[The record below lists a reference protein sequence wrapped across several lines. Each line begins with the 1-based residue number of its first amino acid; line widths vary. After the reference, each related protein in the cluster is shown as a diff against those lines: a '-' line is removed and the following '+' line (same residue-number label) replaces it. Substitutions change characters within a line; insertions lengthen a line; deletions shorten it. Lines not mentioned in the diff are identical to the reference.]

1 MRFYRADAFRQG
13 RFELKYFPETLVPM
27 FRKAAALRND
37 MLASGFTDNGGAIHS
52 AERILDI
59 LGQRLNYPG
68 LTHINNLR
76 GYPNAEYSAAALSAA
91 ERGERIFIEHVSP
104 LRDLT
109 RRAIAV
115 LDQGATDEELT
126 DFVIRHYRLV
136 LLSAEET
143 ERLNRINRSRM
154 TADRLG
160 EAGIRVCRQSVGF
173 GHSRSVSGTSNVSN
187 GTTEGS

>member
-1 MRFYRADAFRQG
+1 
-13 RFELKYFPETLVPM
+13 M
-27 FRKAAALRND
+27 FRKAAALRNE

-76 GYPNAEYSAAALSAA
+76 GYPNAEFSVAALSAA

-115 LDQGATDEELT
+115 LDQGATDQELA
-126 DFVIRHYRLV
+126 DFVVRHYRLV

-143 ERLNRINRSRM
+143 QHLNRINRSRM

-160 EAGIRVCRQSVGF
+160 EAGIQMCQQYVGL
-173 GHSRSVSGTSNVSN
+173 GRDRSVSGNSIASN
-187 GTTEGS
+187 GTTEDN